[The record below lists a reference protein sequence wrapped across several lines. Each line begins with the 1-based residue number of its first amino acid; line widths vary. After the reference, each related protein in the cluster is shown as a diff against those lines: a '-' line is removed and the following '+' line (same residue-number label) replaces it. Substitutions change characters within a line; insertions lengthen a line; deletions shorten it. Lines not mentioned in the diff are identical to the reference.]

1 MDDYMIKSVT
11 DSSSDNS
18 KRDSIAD
25 DSGSGDS
32 VDSFGE
38 KVDPQNVV
46 LEKMEGYYDKNYKN
60 YSVCTNDNIMDEKV
74 WNIFY
79 DDTNDYVYVFLAKV
93 HQIKGKRK
101 INKELDERFFFMSEG
116 QNSVEPTEF
125 DSTTDG
131 FMSIA

>member
-74 WNIFY
+74 WNISMMIQMTMSTSFSPRF
-79 DDTNDYVYVFLAKV
+79 TRLKAKE
-93 HQIKGKRK
+93 K
-101 INKELDERFFFMSEG
+101 
-116 QNSVEPTEF
+116 
-125 DSTTDG
+125 
-131 FMSIA
+131 